1 METFCR
7 GDVMYVRQF
16 YSCCAVHSM
25 AMGLGVVHSMAMIE
39 CCTRVVQSMG
49 KIECCTLYG

>member
-1 METFCR
+1 
-7 GDVMYVRQF
+7 MYVRQF